1 MEKMKIVDCIPN
13 GIVTLPPSKSL
24 FHRALICAALAGE
37 GSIIEAGG
45 IISEDVEATLNCL
58 GIMGL
63 QYRHESNRLKI
74 IKGVDI
80 PANSVCTFTQSKI
93 LNCGESGSTLR
104 FIIPLTL
111 LTGEKVMIT
120 GGDRLMERP
129 IADYISALEA
139 NGGEIGFDGKSLQLQ
154 GNITPGTFVLP
165 GDVSSQYVSGLL
177 MALPLLNGDSE
188 IILTSEL
195 ESKPYVDLT
204 LHVMNR
210 FGVNVE
216 AVGNTGYKIRGGQRY
231 VPGKY
236 MIEGDWSAAAFFLV
250 AGALGCKV
258 GCKGL
263 NIDSLQGDKTILQII
278 EKCGGSITVDEE
290 GCIYATANEIS
301 PIEMDVRD
309 FPDLVPPL
317 AVLLCFCEGVSRIYG
332 AKRLR
337 LKESDRLH
345 ALTVLL
351 NGMGADITEGD
362 DCLIIKGVKR
372 LKGGTVEPSNDHR
385 IAMALAIASI
395 KSERPVTTLNADCV
409 NKSYPDFWND
419 FCILKKEFYK
429 EKKNE
434 QYLGKQY

>member
-1 MEKMKIVDCIPN
+1 MEKMKIIDYIPN

-58 GIMGL
+58 RIMGL
-63 QYRHESNRLKI
+63 QYRHESNMLEIVKR
-74 IKGVDI
+74 VDI
-80 PANSVCTFTQSKI
+80 PDNSACTPAQSKI
-93 LNCGESGSTLR
+93 LNCGESGSTMR
-104 FIIPLTL
+104 FIIPLAL
-111 LTGEKVMIT
+111 MTGEKVMLT

-129 IADYISALEA
+129 LTDYISALEA
-139 NGGEIGFDGKSLQLQ
+139 NGGKIRFDGKSIYLQ
-154 GNITPGTFVLP
+154 GTINPGAFILP

-210 FGVNVE
+210 FGVTAE
-216 AVGNTGYKIRGGQRY
+216 AKGKTGYKIRGRQRY
-231 VPGKY
+231 IPNKY

-258 GCKGL
+258 GCAGL
-263 NIDSLQGDKTILQII
+263 NIESLQGDKAILPII
-278 EKCGGSITVDEE
+278 EKCGGRITVDEE
-290 GCIYATANEIS
+290 GCIYATAKEIS
-301 PIEMDVRD
+301 PLEIDVRD

-317 AVLLCFCEGVSRIYG
+317 AVLLCLCKGVSRIYG

-351 NGMGADITEGD
+351 NGMGADITESD
-362 DCLIIKGVKR
+362 DCLIIKGVKK
-372 LKGGTVEPSNDHR
+372 LKGGTVDPSNDHR
-385 IAMALAIASI
+385 IAMALAAASI
-395 KSERPVTTLNADCV
+395 KSERPVAILNADCV
-409 NKSYPDFWND
+409 NKSYPGFWND
-419 FCILKKEFYK
+419 FCNLKKEYHEGEK
-429 EKKNE
+429 E
-434 QYLGKQY
+434 